1 MARRRHFLILL
12 AVQAAAFW
20 PVWRWLVARLGDG
33 ETGAIAAAAVALLVA
48 PRAAADEGRSAA
60 SRALGLATALTLAY
74 AATAPFVPPLA
85 SAMLAGPALL
95 ATWSA
100 WRWGRTPHPAA
111 AALVVLAL
119 PALPTAQFV
128 LGFPLRAAA
137 GELAAAMLSLAGL
150 AVARDGVSL
159 RAGERLVAIDAPCS
173 GVNMLWTALL
183 VALALAALA
192 RLPAGRT
199 VLLAV
204 AAAVFA
210 VGGNALRAAALFLTE
225 SGLLAPPAGFAGDGA
240 PHAVLHLVLHLGAGL
255 VAFALA
261 LVPIFWLAWRW
272 QSRREVSL
280 CVR

>member
-1 MARRRHFLILL
+1 LARRRHLLILL

-20 PVWRWLVARLGDG
+20 PVWRWLLARLGDG
-33 ETGAIAAAAVALLVA
+33 EAGAIAAGAAALLIA
-48 PRAAADEGRSAA
+48 PPRTATANEGSAG
-60 SRALGLATALTLAY
+60 RALGLAAALTLAY
-74 AATAPFVPPLA
+74 AATVPFAPPLA
-85 SAMLAGPALL
+85 SAMVAAPALL

-100 WRWGRTPHPAA
+100 WRWGRVPHPAA

-137 GELAAAMLSLAGL
+137 GELAAGMLSMAGL

-159 RAGERLVAIDAPCS
+159 RAGDRLVAIDAPCS

-199 VLLAV
+199 AVLALSAAALAV
-204 AAAVFA
+204 A
-210 VGGNALRAAALFLTE
+210 GNALRAAALFLTE
-225 SGLLAPPAGFAGDGA
+225 SGLLTPPAGFASEGA
-240 PHAVLHLVLHLGAGL
+240 LHSVLHPGAGL

-261 LVPIFWLAWRW
+261 LAPLVWLAWRW
-272 QSRREVSL
+272 QSRREVPL